1 MQVAEPDSALQL
13 GLSIGHLSC
22 HGQPTGW
29 VDLNVLG
36 GTGTYTYLWNTGGTT
51 EDPSQLTAGTY
62 TVTVT
67 DQNGCNSEITATIT
81 QPAAFPS
88 LSGTTT
94 PVSCTG
100 LQNGAVQSVVNG
112 GTMPYSYLWN
122 TGSTQSNITSLGAG
136 VYTVTVTDANGC
148 SNQYTTQ
155 IVQPTNSIAII
166 ATTTDANCI
175 SGQLGSIIASPSG
188 GTVPYSFLWSN
199 GANTNSISNQIPG
212 TYTATAT
219 DANGCETT
227 QNFVINDISNLQLT
241 TTGDPQICMG
251 DMAHLSIDSVPNGT
265 LQWYYNGVALLGATS
280 HAFSTP
286 VAGIYTVMATT
297 PCGVYTSNPIEIT
310 TRVLSNVSITN
321 SVIICTGETTPLNAG
336 GGMEYSWT
344 PTIGLSDPTLPNP
357 IASPTVTTEY
367 TVTVKDQYGCT
378 ATATVTVS
386 VICDTLD
393 IPNGYSPNEDGTNDK
408 FVIDGID
415 GFPGNI
421 LYIYNRWGNLVYKK
435 KDYANDWNGRS
446 NVNGVMFGEELP
458 NGTYYYVLDL
468 NIDEKPLNSYV
479 VIRR

>member
-1 MQVAEPDSALQL
+1 
-13 GLSIGHLSC
+13 
-22 HGQPTGW
+22 
-29 VDLNVLG
+29 
-36 GTGTYTYLWNTGGTT
+36 
-51 EDPSQLTAGTY
+51 
-62 TVTVT
+62 
-67 DQNGCNSEITATIT
+67 
-81 QPAAFPS
+81 
-88 LSGTTT
+88 
-94 PVSCTG
+94 
-100 LQNGAVQSVVNG
+100 
-112 GTMPYSYLWN
+112 
-122 TGSTQSNITSLGAG
+122 
-136 VYTVTVTDANGC
+136 
-148 SNQYTTQ
+148 
-155 IVQPTNSIAII
+155 
-166 ATTTDANCI
+166 
-175 SGQLGSIIASPSG
+175 
-188 GTVPYSFLWSN
+188 
-199 GANTNSISNQIPG
+199 
-212 TYTATAT
+212 
-219 DANGCETT
+219 
-227 QNFVINDISNLQLT
+227 
-241 TTGDPQICMG
+241 MG

-357 IASPTVTTEY
+357 IASPTLTTEY

-386 VICDTLD
+386 VICDTID